1 MTTPAPSA
9 NLSTNVPYLSVPFL
23 DQNGQ
28 VSQPWLMFLIQLYQR
43 TGGNF
48 TPNLSL
54 PQVEQQALLNL
65 TVENLNGFN
74 GIVVSGPNS
83 TLTLETT
90 VSGMIKG
97 NGTALEQAIP
107 KVDYAPPTTGN
118 NVLAGDGTGGFENV
132 TIGNNLSFIAGVLN
146 TIGTVG
152 NSILYGNG
160 TGGFNNVTIGANLS
174 FIGGVLSATGGGGT
188 SPASYAFAAAHG

>member
-1 MTTPAPSA
+1 MTTQAPSA

-28 VSQPWLMFLIQLYQR
+28 VTQPWLMFLIQLYQR

-48 TPNLSL
+48 TPTLSL
-54 PQVEQQALLNL
+54 AQVEQQLLLNP
-65 TVENLNGFN
+65 TIKNANGFN
-74 GIVVSGPNS
+74 GVIVTGPNS
-83 TLTLETT
+83 TITLETT
-90 VSGMIKG
+90 VTGMIKG
-97 NGTALEQAIP
+97 NGTALEPAISG
-107 KVDYAPPTTGN
+107 VDYAPPTSGNSLLYGN
-118 NVLAGDGTGGFENV
+118 NSGGFDNA